1 MNWLNAAYGF
11 VFFCNLVFMIG
22 AAYVLT
28 RIMDS
33 TTQSRIDLLKA
44 ASHTIEAGNHL
55 KIVARRAVTE
65 LERVNDSHMAR
76 ENSNGRAVQELSFQV
91 KNLIDRL
98 SRPEPA
104 SLGRDADAEELQAA
118 EDMRAKLQAELNNA
132 LSKNHVL
139 QDEIEQTKYRLK
151 DASTANS
158 ELRQELSEVKG
169 IKQSVVDNLMQRTAD
184 LEVQLQKA
192 RERAKAAELHAEANA
207 VQLDAIREQ
216 INAQK
221 FARPGAQTPLAQ
233 ALAAPE
239 PAIDQSALIQDQ
251 QDQIDVLAGR
261 ERALLAKIEALENE
275 FQRHKTEKDFIEDR
289 FLQLDAAKTAPAPLS
304 ATPQTSPK
312 A

>member
-1 MNWLNAAYGF
+1 MNWLNAAFAF

-76 ENSNGRAVQELSFQV
+76 ENSSGRAVQELSFQV

-104 SLGRDADAEELQAA
+104 SLGGRSEAEEEQAV
-118 EDMRAKLQAELNNA
+118 EDLRAKLHAELNAA
-132 LSKNHVL
+132 LSKNHLL
-139 QDEIEQTKYRLK
+139 QDEIEQAKYRLK

-184 LEVQLQKA
+184 LEAQLQKA
-192 RERAKAAELHAEANA
+192 RDKAKA
-207 VQLDAIREQ
+207 
-216 INAQK
+216 
-221 FARPGAQTPLAQ
+221 
-233 ALAAPE
+233 
-239 PAIDQSALIQDQ
+239 
-251 QDQIDVLAGR
+251 
-261 ERALLAKIEALENE
+261 
-275 FQRHKTEKDFIEDR
+275 
-289 FLQLDAAKTAPAPLS
+289 
-304 ATPQTSPK
+304 
-312 A
+312 